1 MIFVQTGV
9 ISKFL
14 FQALLVQLVAAL
26 GMLSVATLI
35 VPLDCCC
42 SLPSQTELASFSAVE
57 SMMLYIMPHRREY
70 EKAKVRATHSASYV
84 RSLVALCSCCLCA
97 TSPLALTI

>member
-35 VPLDCCC
+35 GPLDCCC
-42 SLPSQTELASFSAVE
+42 
-57 SMMLYIMPHRREY
+57 
-70 EKAKVRATHSASYV
+70 
-84 RSLVALCSCCLCA
+84 
-97 TSPLALTI
+97 